1 MALVYDSSSNVN
13 VSSVQK
19 FLAVDSAN
27 GAKLVNANDVISRAR
42 DVSTTSWSDDDG
54 AKVPTIAVIN
64 SNCATSE
71 NDGDGKF
78 VNLKFFNQY
87 IGEHSKEWGQA
98 GSRGYQ
104 GLQGDR
110 GFQGFQ
116 GKPGSSADNVWVQE
130 GKVLKPKG
138 EDWEVHAPAFYQSS
152 DIRLKDKVKEL
163 SALSIIRKIPSFY
176 YHWKS
181 NPDGKIELGTSA
193 QDLQKVLPELVSV
206 DNKGYMSVD
215 YSKLS
220 IVAIRAIQELLELLN
235 K

>member
-27 GAKLVNANDVISRAR
+27 GAKLVNAQDVMSRSR
-42 DVSTTSWSDDDG
+42 DVSTSTWSDSDG
-54 AKVPTIAVIN
+54 AKVPTIDVIK

-71 NDGDGKF
+71 RDGDGKF

-87 IGEHSKEWGQA
+87 IEEHSKEWGQA

-104 GLQGDR
+104 GVQGAPGQR
-110 GFQGFQ
+110 GFQGT
-116 GKPGSSADNVWVQE
+116 PGSSADNVWVQQ
-130 GKVLKPKG
+130 GNVLKPKG
-138 EDWEVHAPAFYQSS
+138 SDWEIHASAFYQDS
-152 DIRLKDKVKEL
+152 DIRLKNKIKDL

-193 QDLQKVLPELVSV
+193 QELQKVLPELVSV

>member
-27 GAKLVNANDVISRAR
+27 GAKLVNALDVMSRAR
-42 DVSTTSWSDDDG
+42 DVSTSSWSDNDG
-54 AKVPTIAVIN
+54 AKVPTIDVIK
-64 SNCATSE
+64 SNFATSE
-71 NDGDGKF
+71 RDGDGKF

-87 IGEHSKEWGQA
+87 IEEHSKEWGQA

-104 GLQGDR
+104 GIQGDR

-116 GKPGSSADNVWVQE
+116 GQPGSSADNVWVQE
-130 GKVLKPKG
+130 DKILRPKG
-138 EDWEVHAPAFYQSS
+138 TDWEIHAAAFYQDS
-152 DIRLKDKVKEL
+152 DIRLKNKLKDL
-163 SALSIIRKIPSFY
+163 SALSIIKSIPSFY
-176 YHWKS
+176 YRWKS

-193 QDLQKVLPELVSV
+193 QHLQKVLPELVSV
-206 DNKGYMSVD
+206 DNRGYMSVD

>member
-27 GAKLVNANDVISRAR
+27 GAKLVNAQDVMSRAR
-42 DVSTTSWSDDDG
+42 DVSTSSWSDSDG
-54 AKVPTIAVIN
+54 AKVPTIDVIK

-104 GLQGDR
+104 GYQGA
-110 GFQGFQ
+110 
-116 GKPGSSADNVWVQE
+116 PGSADNVWVQE
-130 GKVLKPKG
+130 GNVLKPKG
-138 EDWEVHAPAFYQSS
+138 TDWEIHASAFYQDS
-152 DIRLKDKVKEL
+152 DIRLKDKIKDL

-181 NPDGKIELGTSA
+181 NPEGKIELGTSA
-193 QDLQKVLPELVSV
+193 QELQKVLPELVSI